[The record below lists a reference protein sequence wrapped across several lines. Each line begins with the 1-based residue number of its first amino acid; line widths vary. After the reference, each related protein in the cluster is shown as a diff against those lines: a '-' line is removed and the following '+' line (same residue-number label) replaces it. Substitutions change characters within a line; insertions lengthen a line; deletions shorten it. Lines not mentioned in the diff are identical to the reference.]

1 MRCAAAR
8 ASFGFVAA
16 VLLAVGCSASPGP
29 AGQRTAEHR
38 TPRASGTTPV
48 TSVSSPDATH
58 RARPRIGVARTYRA
72 GWHLVTFTEP
82 AHSGPAGPLPA
93 RQLRTEIWYP
103 LARLPSAKVRPARGT
118 FPVIMYAPG
127 FMQCGRPYA
136 DLLKYWA
143 TAGYVVVVV
152 DFPHADCL
160 VGTAATE
167 ADLLNEPPDLSY
179 VITAMLGLS
188 RARHGLFAGLL
199 NPREIAIAGQSDGGD
214 VVAAIAGNTCCADH
228 RVVAA
233 AVESGAEWPPMAG
246 VYFTRRTVPIL
257 FSQGSADTINPPGCS
272 VDMYLADRA
281 RARYYLDLLGAT
293 HTGPY
298 WGITRYEKVVARV
311 TLAFFDR
318 YVLGR
323 AAQASVMRRDG
334 EVPGVAALDENG
346 GGTLTDRYCN
356 T

>member
-1 MRCAAAR
+1 MSRR
-8 ASFGFVAA
+8 R
-16 VLLAVGCSASPGP
+16 P
-29 AGQRTAEHR
+29 APLQRR
-38 TPRASGTTPV
+38 L
-48 TSVSSPDATH
+48 
-58 RARPRIGVARTYRA
+58 GVARTYWA
-72 GWHLVTFTEP
+72 GWHSITFTEP

-103 LARLPSAKVRPARGT
+103 LAGPPSRTTRPARGP

-167 ADLLNEPPDLSY
+167 ADLLNEPHDLSY
-179 VITAMLGLS
+179 VITAVLRLS
-188 RARHGLFAGLL
+188 RARHGLLAHLL
-199 NPREIAIAGQSDGGD
+199 NSRKIAIAGQSDGGD

-228 RVVAA
+228 RVVAV

-246 VYFTRRTVPIL
+246 AYFTSRTVPIL

-281 RARYYLDLLGAT
+281 PARYYLDLLGAT
-293 HTGPY
+293 HTEPY
-298 WGITRYEKVVARV
+298 WGVNPDEKIVARV

-318 YVLGR
+318 YALGR
-323 AAQASVMRRDG
+323 ARQASVMRRDG
-334 EVPGVAALDENG
+334 NAPGVAALHENG
-346 GGTLTDRYCN
+346 SGTLTDRYCN